1 MFISKL
7 VFDFFTIIC
16 YNFFM
21 DDILKI
27 VNAQLKYKANDSFL
41 RDKTEYIHVLNNV
54 NLKIK
59 RGEILSLVGESG
71 CGKTTL
77 GKSIL
82 KLLNL
87 NNGNIFFNGEDIEKF
102 SKKQL
107 FEYRKQV
114 QIIFQNPY
122 ASLNPKMT
130 VYDILKEPLDVHK
143 WGNKQEIQNRIYEI
157 CKLTGIDLKSLNR
170 YSSEFSGGQRQRI
183 AIARSLV
190 LNPQLIIA
198 DEPVSA
204 LDVSIQ
210 AQIINLLLDLKNKLN
225 LTILFISHDL
235 SVVKY
240 ISNYVAIMYLG
251 QIIEFGKKDEI
262 FNNYKHPYTKALMDS
277 IPKIDNNLKEEKN
290 TIQGEIPSLKTIQ
303 EGCKFFSRCPYSL
316 PKCKDCTPSN
326 IYISNSH
333 YVNCFL
339 YDVY

>member
-1 MFISKL
+1 M
-7 VFDFFTIIC
+7 
-16 YNFFM
+16 N
-21 DDILKI
+21 DILKI
-27 VNAQLKYKANDSFL
+27 LNARLKFKANDSFL
-41 RDKTEYIHVLNNV
+41 SDKITYINVLNDV

-77 GKSIL
+77 GKCIL

-87 NNGNIFFNGEDIEKF
+87 NSGHIFFNGKDIELF
-102 SKKQL
+102 NKKQL

-143 WGNKQEIQNRIYEI
+143 WGGKDDIQRRIYEV
-157 CKLTGIDLKSLNR
+157 CKLTGIDIKSLNR

-183 AIARSLV
+183 AIARALV

-240 ISNYVAIMYLG
+240 ISNFVAIMYLG
-251 QIIEFGKKDEI
+251 QIIEFGNNDDI

-277 IPKIDNNLKEEKN
+277 IPKISKNSKEEN
-290 TIQGEIPSLKTIQ
+290 ITIQGELPSLNTIQ
-303 EGCKFFSRCPYSL
+303 EGCKFYSRCPYSL
-316 PKCKDCTPSN
+316 PKCKNYTPSN
-326 IYISNSH
+326 VYISNSH

-339 YDVY
+339 YDIA

>member
-1 MFISKL
+1 M
-7 VFDFFTIIC
+7 
-16 YNFFM
+16 N
-21 DDILKI
+21 DILKI
-27 VNAQLKYKANDSFL
+27 LNARLKFKANDSFL
-41 RDKTEYIHVLNNV
+41 SDKVTYINVLNDV

-77 GKSIL
+77 GKCIL

-87 NNGNIFFNGEDIEKF
+87 NSGHIFFNGKDIESF
-102 SKKQL
+102 NKKQL

-143 WGNKQEIQNRIYEI
+143 WGGKDDIQRRIYEI
-157 CKLTGIDLKSLNR
+157 CKLTGIDIKSLNR

-183 AIARSLV
+183 AIARALV

-240 ISNYVAIMYLG
+240 ISNFVAIMYLG
-251 QIIEFGKKDEI
+251 QIIEFGNNDDI

-277 IPKIDNNLKEEKN
+277 IPKISKNSKEEN
-290 TIQGEIPSLKTIQ
+290 ITIQGELPSLNTIQ
-303 EGCKFFSRCPYSL
+303 EGCKFYSRCPYSL
-316 PKCKDCTPSN
+316 PKCKNYTPSN
-326 IYISNSH
+326 VYISNSH

-339 YDVY
+339 YDIA

>member
-1 MFISKL
+1 
-7 VFDFFTIIC
+7 
-16 YNFFM
+16 M
-21 DDILKI
+21 DNILKI
-27 VNAQLKYKANDSFL
+27 ENARLKFKSNDSFL
-41 RDKTEYIHVLNNV
+41 NDKNDYINVLNDV

-59 RGEILSLVGESG
+59 RGQILSLVGESG

-87 NNGNIFFNGEDIEKF
+87 NSGRIFFNGEDIEKF
-102 SKKQL
+102 NKKQL
-107 FEYRKQV
+107 FEYRKKV

-130 VYDILKEPLDVHK
+130 VYHILKEPLDVHK
-143 WGNKQEIQNRIYEI
+143 WGNKEDIQKRIYEI
-157 CKLTGIDLKSLNR
+157 CKLTGIDIKSLSR
-170 YSSEFSGGQRQRI
+170 YSNEFSGGQRQRI

-210 AQIINLLLDLKNKLN
+210 AQIINLLLDLKDKLN

-251 QIIEFGKKDEI
+251 EIIEFGKKDDI

-277 IPKIDNNLKEEKN
+277 IPKMDKN
-290 TIQGEIPSLKTIQ
+290 SKNESITIQGEIPSLKTVQ
-303 EGCKFFSRCPYSL
+303 EGCRFYSRCPYSL
-316 PKCKDCTPSN
+316 PKCKNYTPSN

-333 YVNCFL
+333 YVKCFL
-339 YDVY
+339 YDIS

>member
-1 MFISKL
+1 M
-7 VFDFFTIIC
+7 
-16 YNFFM
+16 N
-21 DDILKI
+21 DILKI
-27 VNAQLKYKANDSFL
+27 LNARLKFKANDSFL
-41 RDKTEYIHVLNNV
+41 SDKVTYINVLNDV

-82 KLLNL
+82 KLINL
-87 NNGNIFFNGEDIEKF
+87 NSGHIFFNGKDIELF
-102 SKKQL
+102 NKKQL

-143 WGNKQEIQNRIYEI
+143 WGGKDDIQRRIYEI
-157 CKLTGIDLKSLNR
+157 CKLTGIDIKSLNR

-183 AIARSLV
+183 AIARALV

-240 ISNYVAIMYLG
+240 ISNFVAIMYLG
-251 QIIEFGKKDEI
+251 QIIEFGNNDDI

-277 IPKIDNNLKEEKN
+277 IPQISKNSKEEN
-290 TIQGEIPSLKTIQ
+290 ITIQGELPSLNTIQ
-303 EGCKFFSRCPYSL
+303 EGCKFYSRCPYSL
-316 PKCKDCTPSN
+316 PKCKNYTPSN
-326 IYISNSH
+326 VYISNSH

-339 YDVY
+339 YDIA

>member
-1 MFISKL
+1 M
-7 VFDFFTIIC
+7 
-16 YNFFM
+16 N
-21 DDILKI
+21 DILKI
-27 VNAQLKYKANDSFL
+27 LNARLKFKANDSFL
-41 RDKTEYIHVLNNV
+41 SDKVTYINVLNDV

-82 KLLNL
+82 KLINL
-87 NNGNIFFNGEDIEKF
+87 NSGHIFFNGKDIELF
-102 SKKQL
+102 NKKQL

-143 WGNKQEIQNRIYEI
+143 WGGKDDIQRRIYEI
-157 CKLTGIDLKSLNR
+157 CKLTGIDIKSLNR

-183 AIARSLV
+183 AIARALV

-240 ISNYVAIMYLG
+240 ISNFVAIMYLG
-251 QIIEFGKKDEI
+251 QIIEFGNNDDI

-277 IPKIDNNLKEEKN
+277 IPQISKNSKEEN
-290 TIQGEIPSLKTIQ
+290 IIIQGELPSLNTIQ
-303 EGCKFFSRCPYSL
+303 EGCKFYSRCPYSL
-316 PKCKDCTPSN
+316 PKCKNYTPSN
-326 IYISNSH
+326 VYISNSH

-339 YDVY
+339 YDIA

>member
-1 MFISKL
+1 M
-7 VFDFFTIIC
+7 
-16 YNFFM
+16 NN
-21 DDILKI
+21 ILKI
-27 VNAQLKYKANDSFL
+27 LNARLKFKANDSFL
-41 RDKTEYIHVLNNV
+41 SDKITYINVLNDV

-82 KLLNL
+82 KLINL
-87 NNGNIFFNGEDIEKF
+87 NSGHIFFNGKDIELF
-102 SKKQL
+102 NKKQL

-143 WGNKQEIQNRIYEI
+143 WGGKDDIQRRIYEV
-157 CKLTGIDLKSLNR
+157 CKLTGIDIKSLNR

-183 AIARSLV
+183 AIARALV

-240 ISNYVAIMYLG
+240 ISNFVAIMYLG
-251 QIIEFGKKDEI
+251 QIIEFGNNDDI

-277 IPKIDNNLKEEKN
+277 IPKISKNSKEEN
-290 TIQGEIPSLKTIQ
+290 ITIQGELPSLNTIQ
-303 EGCKFFSRCPYSL
+303 EGCKFYSRCPYSL
-316 PKCKDCTPSN
+316 PKCKNYTPSN
-326 IYISNSH
+326 VYISNSH

-339 YDVY
+339 YDIA

>member
-1 MFISKL
+1 
-7 VFDFFTIIC
+7 
-16 YNFFM
+16 M
-21 DDILKI
+21 DKILKI
-27 VNAQLKYKANDSFL
+27 ENARLKFKANDSFL
-41 RDKTEYIHVLNNV
+41 NDNTDYINVLNDV
-54 NLKIK
+54 NLTIK
-59 RGEILSLVGESG
+59 RGQILSLVGESG

-77 GKSIL
+77 GKSVL

-87 NNGNIFFNGEDIEKF
+87 NSGHIFFNGEDIEKF
-102 SKKQL
+102 NKKQL
-107 FEYRKQV
+107 FEYRKKV

-143 WGNKQEIQNRIYEI
+143 YGTKKQINEKIYEI
-157 CKLTGIDLKSLNR
+157 CKLTGIDIKSLSR
-170 YSSEFSGGQRQRI
+170 YSNEFSGGQRQRI

-210 AQIINLLLDLKNKLN
+210 AQIINLLIDLKNKLD

-251 QIIEFGKKDEI
+251 EIVEFGKKDDI
-262 FNNYKHPYTKALMDS
+262 FNNYKHPYTKALMES
-277 IPKIDNNLKEEKN
+277 IPKLGTKFNCNQNVIS
-290 TIQGEIPSLKTIQ
+290 GELPSLKNLPD
-303 EGCKFFSRCPYSL
+303 GCKFCSRCPYSL
-316 PKCKDCTPSN
+316 PKCRNYNPSN
-326 IYISNSH
+326 VFISNSH

-339 YDVY
+339 YDT

>member
-1 MFISKL
+1 M
-7 VFDFFTIIC
+7 
-16 YNFFM
+16 N
-21 DDILKI
+21 DILKI
-27 VNAQLKYKANDSFL
+27 LNARLKFKANDSFL
-41 RDKTEYIHVLNNV
+41 SDKITYINVLNDV

-82 KLLNL
+82 KLINL
-87 NNGNIFFNGEDIEKF
+87 NSGHIFFNGKDIELF
-102 SKKQL
+102 NKKQL

-143 WGNKQEIQNRIYEI
+143 WGGKDDIQRRIYEI
-157 CKLTGIDLKSLNR
+157 CKLTGIDIKSLNR

-183 AIARSLV
+183 AIARALV

-240 ISNYVAIMYLG
+240 ISNFVAIMYLG
-251 QIIEFGKKDEI
+251 QIIEFGNNDDI

-277 IPKIDNNLKEEKN
+277 IPQISKNSKEEN
-290 TIQGEIPSLKTIQ
+290 IIIQGELPSLNTIQ
-303 EGCKFFSRCPYSL
+303 EGCKFYSRCPYSL
-316 PKCKDCTPSN
+316 PKCKNYKPSN
-326 IYISNSH
+326 VYISNSH

-339 YDVY
+339 YDIA

>member
-1 MFISKL
+1 M
-7 VFDFFTIIC
+7 
-16 YNFFM
+16 N
-21 DDILKI
+21 DILKI
-27 VNAQLKYKANDSFL
+27 LNARLKFKANDSFL
-41 RDKTEYIHVLNNV
+41 SDKVTYINILNDV

-82 KLLNL
+82 KLINL
-87 NNGNIFFNGEDIEKF
+87 NSGHIFFNGKDIELF
-102 SKKQL
+102 NKKQL

-143 WGNKQEIQNRIYEI
+143 WGGKDDIQRRIYEI
-157 CKLTGIDLKSLNR
+157 CKLTGIDIKSLNR

-183 AIARSLV
+183 AIARALV

-240 ISNYVAIMYLG
+240 ISNFVAIMYLG
-251 QIIEFGKKDEI
+251 QIIEFGNNDDI

-277 IPKIDNNLKEEKN
+277 IPKISKNSKEEN
-290 TIQGEIPSLKTIQ
+290 ITIQGELPSLKTIQ
-303 EGCKFFSRCPYSL
+303 EGCKFYSRCPYSL
-316 PKCKDCTPSN
+316 PKCKNYTPSN
-326 IYISNSH
+326 VYISNSH

-339 YDVY
+339 YDIA

>member
-1 MFISKL
+1 M
-7 VFDFFTIIC
+7 
-16 YNFFM
+16 N
-21 DDILKI
+21 DILKI
-27 VNAQLKYKANDSFL
+27 LNARLKFKANDSFL
-41 RDKTEYIHVLNNV
+41 SDKITYINVLNDV

-77 GKSIL
+77 GKCIL

-87 NNGNIFFNGEDIEKF
+87 NSGHIFFNGKDIELF
-102 SKKQL
+102 NKKQL

-143 WGNKQEIQNRIYEI
+143 WGGKDDIQRRIYEI
-157 CKLTGIDLKSLNR
+157 CKLTGIDIKSLNR

-183 AIARSLV
+183 AIARALV

-240 ISNYVAIMYLG
+240 ISNFVAIMYLG
-251 QIIEFGKKDEI
+251 QIIEFGNNDDI

-277 IPKIDNNLKEEKN
+277 IPQISKNSKEEN
-290 TIQGEIPSLKTIQ
+290 ITIQGELPSLKTIQ
-303 EGCKFFSRCPYSL
+303 EGCKFYSRCPYSL
-316 PKCKDCTPSN
+316 PKCKNYKPSN

-339 YDVY
+339 YDIA

>member
-1 MFISKL
+1 M
-7 VFDFFTIIC
+7 
-16 YNFFM
+16 NN
-21 DDILKI
+21 ILKI
-27 VNAQLKYKANDSFL
+27 LNARLKFKANDSFL
-41 RDKTEYIHVLNNV
+41 SDKVTYINVLNDV

-77 GKSIL
+77 GKCIL

-87 NNGNIFFNGEDIEKF
+87 NSGHIFFNGKDIELF
-102 SKKQL
+102 NKKQL

-143 WGNKQEIQNRIYEI
+143 WGGKDDIQRRIYEV
-157 CKLTGIDLKSLNR
+157 CKLTGIDIKSLNR

-183 AIARSLV
+183 AIARALV

-240 ISNYVAIMYLG
+240 ISNFVAIMYLG
-251 QIIEFGKKDEI
+251 QIIEFGNNDDI

-277 IPKIDNNLKEEKN
+277 IPKISKNSKEEN
-290 TIQGEIPSLKTIQ
+290 ITIQGELPSLNTIQ
-303 EGCKFFSRCPYSL
+303 EGCKFYSRCPYSL
-316 PKCKDCTPSN
+316 PKCKNYTPSN
-326 IYISNSH
+326 VYISNSH

-339 YDVY
+339 YDIA

>member
-1 MFISKL
+1 
-7 VFDFFTIIC
+7 
-16 YNFFM
+16 M
-21 DDILKI
+21 DDLLKI
-27 VNAQLKYKANDSFL
+27 SNAQLKFKANDSFL
-41 RDKTEYIHVLNNV
+41 SDKTDCIHVLNDV
-54 NLKIK
+54 NLRIK
-59 RGEILSLVGESG
+59 HGEILSLVGESG

-77 GKSIL
+77 GKTIL
-82 KLLNL
+82 KIINL
-87 NNGNIFFNGEDIEKF
+87 NSGHIFFNGQDIEKF
-102 SKKQL
+102 DKKQL
-107 FEYRKQV
+107 FDYRRKV

-143 WGNKQEIQNRIYEI
+143 WGNKQEIQQRIYEI
-157 CKLTGIDLKSLNR
+157 CKLTGIDIKSLSR

-183 AIARSLV
+183 AIARALV

-210 AQIINLLLDLKNKLN
+210 AQIINLLLDLKDKLD

-277 IPKIDNNLKEEKN
+277 IPKFNNNSKDEKA

-303 EGCKFFSRCPYSL
+303 DGCKFYSRCPYSL
-316 PKCKDCTPSN
+316 PICKDCNPSK

-333 YVNCFL
+333 YVKCFL
-339 YDVY
+339 YDIS

>member
-1 MFISKL
+1 M
-7 VFDFFTIIC
+7 
-16 YNFFM
+16 N
-21 DDILKI
+21 DILKI
-27 VNAQLKYKANDSFL
+27 LNARLKFKANDSFL
-41 RDKTEYIHVLNNV
+41 SDKITYINVLNDV

-77 GKSIL
+77 GKCIL

-87 NNGNIFFNGEDIEKF
+87 NSGHIFFNGKDIESF
-102 SKKQL
+102 NKKQL

-143 WGNKQEIQNRIYEI
+143 WGGKDDIQRRIYEI
-157 CKLTGIDLKSLNR
+157 CKLTGIDIKSLNR

-183 AIARSLV
+183 AIARALV

-240 ISNYVAIMYLG
+240 ISNFVAIMYLG
-251 QIIEFGKKDEI
+251 QIIEFGNNDDI

-277 IPKIDNNLKEEKN
+277 IPQISKNSKEEN
-290 TIQGEIPSLKTIQ
+290 ITIQGELPSLNTIQ
-303 EGCKFFSRCPYSL
+303 EGCKFYSRCPYSL
-316 PKCKDCTPSN
+316 PKCKNYTPSN
-326 IYISNSH
+326 VYISNSH

-339 YDVY
+339 YDIA

>member
-1 MFISKL
+1 M
-7 VFDFFTIIC
+7 
-16 YNFFM
+16 N
-21 DDILKI
+21 DILKI
-27 VNAQLKYKANDSFL
+27 LNARLKFKANDSFL
-41 RDKTEYIHVLNNV
+41 SDKVTYINVLNDV

-82 KLLNL
+82 KLINL
-87 NNGNIFFNGEDIEKF
+87 NSGHIFFNGKDIELF
-102 SKKQL
+102 NKKQL

-143 WGNKQEIQNRIYEI
+143 WGGKDDIQRRIYEI
-157 CKLTGIDLKSLNR
+157 CKLTGIDIKSLNR

-183 AIARSLV
+183 AIARALV

-240 ISNYVAIMYLG
+240 ISNFVAIMYLG
-251 QIIEFGKKDEI
+251 QIIEFGNNDDI

-277 IPKIDNNLKEEKN
+277 IPKISKNSKEEN
-290 TIQGEIPSLKTIQ
+290 ITIQGELPSLNTIQ
-303 EGCKFFSRCPYSL
+303 EGCKFYSRCPYSL
-316 PKCKDCTPSN
+316 PKCKNYTPSN
-326 IYISNSH
+326 VYISNSH

-339 YDVY
+339 YDIA

>member
-1 MFISKL
+1 M
-7 VFDFFTIIC
+7 
-16 YNFFM
+16 N
-21 DDILKI
+21 DILKI
-27 VNAQLKYKANDSFL
+27 LNARLKFKANDSFL
-41 RDKTEYIHVLNNV
+41 SDKVTYINILNDV

-82 KLLNL
+82 KLINL
-87 NNGNIFFNGEDIEKF
+87 NSGHIFFNGKDIELF
-102 SKKQL
+102 NKKQL

-143 WGNKQEIQNRIYEI
+143 WGGKDDIQRRIYEI
-157 CKLTGIDLKSLNR
+157 CKLTGIDIKSLNR

-183 AIARSLV
+183 AIARALV

-240 ISNYVAIMYLG
+240 ISNFVAIMYLG
-251 QIIEFGKKDEI
+251 QIIEFGNNDEI

-277 IPKIDNNLKEEKN
+277 IPQISKNSKEEN
-290 TIQGEIPSLKTIQ
+290 IIIQGELPSLNTIQ
-303 EGCKFFSRCPYSL
+303 EGCKFYSRCPYSL
-316 PKCKDCTPSN
+316 PKCKNYKPSN
-326 IYISNSH
+326 VYISNSH

-339 YDVY
+339 YDIA

>member
-1 MFISKL
+1 M
-7 VFDFFTIIC
+7 
-16 YNFFM
+16 N
-21 DDILKI
+21 DILKI
-27 VNAQLKYKANDSFL
+27 LNARLKFKANDSFL
-41 RDKTEYIHVLNNV
+41 SDKVTYINVLNDV

-77 GKSIL
+77 GKCIL

-87 NNGNIFFNGEDIEKF
+87 NSGHIFFNGKDIELF
-102 SKKQL
+102 NKKQL

-143 WGNKQEIQNRIYEI
+143 WGGKDDIQRRIYEI
-157 CKLTGIDLKSLNR
+157 CKLTGIDIKSLNR

-183 AIARSLV
+183 AIARALV

-240 ISNYVAIMYLG
+240 ISNFVAIMYLG
-251 QIIEFGKKDEI
+251 QIIEFGNNDDI

-277 IPKIDNNLKEEKN
+277 IPKISKNSKEEN
-290 TIQGEIPSLKTIQ
+290 ITIQGELPSLNTIQ
-303 EGCKFFSRCPYSL
+303 EGCKFYSRCPYSL
-316 PKCKDCTPSN
+316 PKCKNYKPSN
-326 IYISNSH
+326 VYISNSH

-339 YDVY
+339 YDIA

>member
-1 MFISKL
+1 M
-7 VFDFFTIIC
+7 
-16 YNFFM
+16 N
-21 DDILKI
+21 DILKI
-27 VNAQLKYKANDSFL
+27 LNARLKFKANDSFL
-41 RDKTEYIHVLNNV
+41 SDKVTYINVLNDV

-82 KLLNL
+82 KLINL
-87 NNGNIFFNGEDIEKF
+87 NSGHIFFNGKDIELF
-102 SKKQL
+102 NKKQL

-143 WGNKQEIQNRIYEI
+143 WGGKDDIQRRIYEI
-157 CKLTGIDLKSLNR
+157 CKLTGIDIKSLNR

-183 AIARSLV
+183 AIARALV

-240 ISNYVAIMYLG
+240 ISNFVAIMYLG
-251 QIIEFGKKDEI
+251 QIIEFGNNDDI

-277 IPKIDNNLKEEKN
+277 IPKISKNSKEEN
-290 TIQGEIPSLKTIQ
+290 ITIQGELPSLNTIQ
-303 EGCKFFSRCPYSL
+303 EGCKFYSRCPYSL
-316 PKCKDCTPSN
+316 PKCKNYKPSN
-326 IYISNSH
+326 VYISNSH

-339 YDVY
+339 YDIA

>member
-1 MFISKL
+1 
-7 VFDFFTIIC
+7 
-16 YNFFM
+16 M

-27 VNAQLKYKANDSFL
+27 VNARLKFKANDSFL
-41 RDKTEYIHVLNNV
+41 SDKTDYIHVLNDV

-82 KLLNL
+82 KLVNL
-87 NNGNIFFNGEDIEKF
+87 NSGNIFFEGEDIETF
-102 SKKQL
+102 DKKQL
-107 FEYRKQV
+107 FEYRKKV

-130 VYDILKEPLDVHK
+130 VYDILKESLDVHK
-143 WGNKQEIQNRIYEI
+143 WGNKQEIQERIYEI
-157 CKLTGIDLKSLNR
+157 CKLTGIDIKSLSR

-190 LNPQLIIA
+190 LNPKLIIA

-251 QIIEFGKKDEI
+251 QIIEFGKKDDI
-262 FNNYKHPYTKALMDS
+262 FNDYKHPYTKALMDS
-277 IPKIDNNLKEEKN
+277 IPKLGNNSKNDNS
-290 TIQGEIPSLKTIQ
+290 TIQGEIPSLKMLK
-303 EGCKFFSRCPYSL
+303 EGCKFYSRCPYSL
-316 PKCKDCTPSN
+316 PKCKDCTPSK

-339 YDVY
+339 YDIS

>member
-1 MFISKL
+1 M
-7 VFDFFTIIC
+7 
-16 YNFFM
+16 N
-21 DDILKI
+21 DILKI
-27 VNAQLKYKANDSFL
+27 LNARLKFKANDSFL
-41 RDKTEYIHVLNNV
+41 SDKITYINVLNDV

-77 GKSIL
+77 GKCIL

-87 NNGNIFFNGEDIEKF
+87 NSGHIFFNGKDIELF
-102 SKKQL
+102 NKKQL

-143 WGNKQEIQNRIYEI
+143 WGGKDDIQRRIYEI
-157 CKLTGIDLKSLNR
+157 CKLTGIDIKSLNR

-183 AIARSLV
+183 AIARALV

-240 ISNYVAIMYLG
+240 ISNFVAIMYLG
-251 QIIEFGKKDEI
+251 QIIEFGNNDDI

-277 IPKIDNNLKEEKN
+277 IPKISKNSKEEN
-290 TIQGEIPSLKTIQ
+290 IIIQGELPSLNTIQ
-303 EGCKFFSRCPYSL
+303 EGCKFYSRCPYSL
-316 PKCKDCTPSN
+316 PKCKNYKPSN
-326 IYISNSH
+326 VYISNSH

-339 YDVY
+339 YDIA